1 MNFDKEIDA
10 ENAKARSF
18 WAMLKYSWP
27 VYHKMILSPEN
38 YPSQDARP
46 HVLMRINDNLHRIF
60 PRLDISY
67 TFGEMNSNYN
77 KAFKNVI
84 ELYISPCMNKD
95 TIDEMKV
102 LYNNRP
108 KDMDV
113 VVSCFK
119 YYRTREPVT
128 KIIVSA
134 NPDKPQAQILLTKE
148 VMEKKGGNI
157 KIADADN
164 SYQLFY
170 DEDDSESTG
179 LVSESTDAVTLED
192 FGVQTEQGMDSAGR
206 HIIHLIIAVK
216 KRLRHMLY
224 QVPVKFKGGKTTER
238 PVWRFRNAAFD
249 IMLEALLGEENL
261 MLYVGY
267 IEILPEEGIPNN
279 SEFVDL
285 LDLKP
290 AVEALRQLNNVRECQ
305 ICRHSS
311 NQCQIFQCSRCK
323 KAYYCGRI
331 CQAEDRASH
340 KSVCGGAE
348 QKRGDIASSE

>member
-18 WAMLKYSWP
+18 WAMLKYSW
-27 VYHKMILSPEN
+27 VAYHKMILSPEK
-38 YPSQDARP
+38 YPSLDARP
-46 HVLMRINDNLHRIF
+46 HVLMRINDHLHRIF

-84 ELYISPCMNKD
+84 ELYISPCMNKEAM
-95 TIDEMKV
+95 DEMKL

-108 KDMDV
+108 KDMNV
-113 VVSCFK
+113 VISCFK

-128 KIIVSA
+128 KIIISP
-134 NPDKPQAQILLTKE
+134 NSDKPQAQILLTKE

-170 DEDDSESTG
+170 DDDSE
-179 LVSESTDAVTLED
+179 LVPQAQERTEVTLED
-192 FGVQTEQGMDSAGR
+192 FGVQIEQGMDNTGR

-216 KRLRHMLY
+216 ERLRHMLY
-224 QVPVKFKGGKTTER
+224 QVPVKFKGEKTTER

-249 IMLEALLGEENL
+249 IMIEALLGEENL

-267 IEILPEEGIPNN
+267 IEILPEANIPNN

-285 LDLKP
+285 RDLKP

-331 CQAEDRASH
+331 CQAEDRVSH
-340 KSVCGGAE
+340 KSVCGAT
-348 QKRGDIASSE
+348 I